1 MKGRVETW
9 NLGGRMVLQVAVIG
23 VAFKVLLGL

>member
-1 MKGRVETW
+1 MPEETW

-23 VAFKVLLGL
+23 VAFKILLGL